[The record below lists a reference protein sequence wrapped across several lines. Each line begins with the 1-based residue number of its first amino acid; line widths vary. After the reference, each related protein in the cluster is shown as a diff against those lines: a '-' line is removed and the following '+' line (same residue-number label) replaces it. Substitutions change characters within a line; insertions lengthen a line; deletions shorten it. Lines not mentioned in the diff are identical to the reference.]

1 MATPVKEEVKAEV
14 EEMEFEPAS
23 AAAEAA
29 YHVSNAYIFT
39 PCPHTFYKK
48 YMSFK
53 IKYSDYSRKK
63 AIG

>member
-1 MATPVKEEVKAEV
+1 MATPVKEEVKVEV

-48 YMSFK
+48 VHEF
-53 IKYSDYSRKK
+53 
-63 AIG
+63 